1 MSSIEAHLKWYKI
14 GLLLL
19 SLQLLEIHVFCL
31 FLKDLQRG
39 NFGVHGHLS
48 YVGMHGYLPYAGMHG
63 QFDVAQMYA
72 YLPTVDMSVI
82 DVMYKAHWCAGC
94 YAMQLV

>member
-1 MSSIEAHLKWYKI
+1 LLVETIFSNAHTRLLMSLIEAHLKWYKI

-39 NFGVHGHLS
+39 NFGVHGHFA
-48 YVGMHGYLPYAGMHG
+48 YAGMHGYLAGMHG
-63 QFDVAQMYA
+63 QFDVA
-72 YLPTVDMSVI
+72 
-82 DVMYKAHWCAGC
+82 
-94 YAMQLV
+94 